1 MVYLVE
7 SCEDVCGAYAHVGDG
22 CSFCVLVKY
31 LLRPLFV
38 VFYFFMIRP
47 QQKKQ
52 KEVRKMLDSV
62 QRGDKVIT
70 ASGIHGSVA
79 DVDEEGKTVTLNVS
93 DNTKIKF
100 DKAAIAVVLNK
111 KD

>member
-1 MVYLVE
+1 MHTLFAFMPPQGQGGDPAGQMTSTLVMF
-7 SCEDVCGAYAHVGDG
+7 GT
-22 CSFCVLVKY
+22 
-31 LLRPLFV
+31 LFL

-52 KEVRKMLDSV
+52 KELKKMLDSLGK
-62 QRGDKVIT
+62 GDKVIT

-79 DVDEEGKTVTLNVS
+79 DVDDENKTVTLNVS

-100 DKAAIAVVLNK
+100 DKAAIAVVVTKNS
-111 KD
+111 